1 MDRRRLLT
9 ALLFTVALAPVAL
22 APAPGLARAPK
33 DRSDPDFPNLPYAAW
48 TDDEPA
54 YRLYPGDE
62 VDFSVGSAPELNKTA
77 VVQPDGRISLPLIG
91 SVMAANRSLDDL
103 QEALID
109 AYSRQL
115 VRPDVAVTLKTV
127 GALKVFVGGEVDKP
141 GVYDM
146 PGDLDALRA
155 IFMAGGFKTT
165 ARVNEVVIIRRGP
178 EGRPMMRTV
187 DFKKVLR
194 TASGADLV
202 PLRRF
207 DIVYVPRSSVSE
219 AGLWVQQYLRDL
231 TPVDLSFSY
240 AFGAASVVR

>member
-9 ALLFTVALAPVAL
+9 VLLISAALAPL
-22 APAPGLARAPK
+22 AASPLLAK
-33 DRSDPDFPNLPYAAW
+33 DRSDPDFPNIGYATW

-54 YRLYPGDE
+54 YRLFPGDE

-77 VVQPDGRISLPLIG
+77 IVQPDGRISLPLIG
-91 SVMAANRSLDDL
+91 SVMAADHSLEDVRA
-103 QEALID
+103 ALVE
-109 AYSRQL
+109 AYSHQL
-115 VRPDVAVTLKTV
+115 IRPDVSLGIKTV
-127 GALKVFVGGEVDKP
+127 GSLKVFVGGEVDKP

-155 IFMAGGFKTT
+155 IFMAGGFKNS
-165 ARVNEVVIIRRGP
+165 AKVNEVVIIRRGP
-178 EGRPMMRTV
+178 GGRPMMRTA
-187 DFKKVLR
+187 DFKAALR
-194 TASGADLV
+194 SPAHSDLI

-207 DIVYVPRSSVSE
+207 DIVYVPKSSVSA

-240 AFGAASVVR
+240 AFGGAGIVH